1 MKSKWAGTT
10 LVNYATI
17 FVDQINSVRPTS
29 VSLLCSVVETI
40 DKRREFNAKLA
51 HTHTCNFCAFSK
63 ALRTGEDDSVANIA
77 LHLPYIAGMRLLD
90 VHGIKLQMLAVLVVK
105 LIQSGNLPPKWRSR
119 VTPED
124 EHDGLLIAKRGQ
136 TDVRGFV
143 ECGKREVGSQVPD
156 V

>member
-40 DKRREFNAKLA
+40 DKRREFDAKLA

-63 ALRTGEDDSVANIA
+63 ALRTGEDDSVANIT
-77 LHLPYIAGMRLLD
+77 LHLPYIAGMRIWL
-90 VHGIKLQMLAVLVVK
+90 VPGIKRQRLPVRVVK
-105 LIQSGNLPPKWRSR
+105 FIQTGILPPKWRSR
-119 VTPED
+119 VTP
-124 EHDGLLIAKRGQ
+124 
-136 TDVRGFV
+136 
-143 ECGKREVGSQVPD
+143 
-156 V
+156 